1 MKKSTL
7 LVAGLLFATSL
18 AHASETTIFSGNPT
32 PYHNHGPV
40 DYRDA
45 EPVVFLERGIEFMVF
60 PNGELDFNTE
70 PSVNGGGR
78 SGSYYRRGATNTAN
92 RGTRVDHDSKG
103 RVRRVGNVFINYDYA
118 GRVKRIGNIYMDYGR
133 YGLTQ
138 IGYLRLMYDNYG
150 HITGATGY
158 INQANR
164 YYVYEPCSHSYDN
177 YGDGYNGND
186 GGYNSGGSHNDDG
199 YYYRRAD
206 PSKQ

>member
-1 MKKSTL
+1 MKKVTL

-18 AHASETTIFSGNPT
+18 AQASETNVFSGKPT
-32 PYHNHGPV
+32 PPPYHNHGPV

-45 EPVVFLERGIEFMVF
+45 EPIVFLERGIEFMVF

-70 PSVNGGGR
+70 PSVNGGGH
-78 SGSYYRRGATNTAN
+78 SSNYYRRGVNNSTN
-92 RGTRVDHDSKG
+92 RGTRVEHDSKG

-133 YGLTQ
+133 YGLSQ
-138 IGYLRLMYDNYG
+138 IGYLRLLYDNYG

-164 YYVYEPCSHSYDN
+164 YYVYEPCN
-177 YGDGYNGND
+177 DGYNGS
-186 GGYNSGGSHNDDG
+186 YNGNDDG
-199 YYYRRAD
+199 YNTGSNHEEDHYYYRKSA
-206 PSKQ
+206 PKQ

>member
-7 LVAGLLFATSL
+7 LVAGLLFAASL
-18 AHASETTIFSGNPT
+18 AYASETTTFSGNPT

-45 EPVVFLERGIEFMVF
+45 EPIVFLERGIEFMVF

-70 PSVNGGGR
+70 PSINNGGH
-78 SGSYYRRGATNTAN
+78 SGSFYRRSVTNNTN

-138 IGYLRLMYDNYG
+138 IGYLRLMYDNFG
-150 HITGATGY
+150 HITDAIGY

-164 YYVYEPCSHSYDN
+164 YYVYEPCNHTY
-177 YGDGYNGND
+177 GND
-186 GGYNSGGSHNDDG
+186 GGYNNGGSHDGG
-199 YYYRRAD
+199 YYRNGR
-206 PSKQ
+206 PSKE